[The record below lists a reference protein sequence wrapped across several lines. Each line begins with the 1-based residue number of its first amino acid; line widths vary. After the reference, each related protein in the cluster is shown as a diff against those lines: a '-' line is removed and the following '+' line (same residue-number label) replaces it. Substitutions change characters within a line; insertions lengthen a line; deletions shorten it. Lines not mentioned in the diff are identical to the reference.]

1 MENFF
6 DLSKPVDL
14 SNLLSKEFEMPDET
28 NSGEEPKI
36 IVDDDWKSQVEQ
48 EKEQLK
54 QAAEN
59 SDEPHSGD
67 ADEAHELPPAT
78 FMVLMSTLAT
88 QAMAAMGLLP
98 DPMTGQPAVNSPMA
112 KHFIDL
118 LAMLQEKTKGNL
130 TDEESNHLRDGLH
143 QLRMIYVSADKPQ
156 SAQTADSPAKS
167 SIELP

>member
-1 MENFF
+1 MSEEANA
-6 DLSKPVDL
+6 D
-14 SNLLSKEFEMPDET
+14 
-28 NSGEEPKI
+28 EPKI
-36 IVDDDWKSQVEQ
+36 IVDDDWKSQVEK

-54 QAAEN
+54 QTAETG
-59 SDEPHSGD
+59 DEPQSGD
-67 ADEAHELPPAT
+67 ADQMHELPPAT

-98 DPMTGQPAVNSPMA
+98 DPMTGQPAVNLPMA

-118 LAMLQEKTKGNL
+118 LVMLQEKTKGNL

-143 QLRMIYVSADKPQ
+143 QLRMIYVSSDKPQ
-156 SAQTADSPAKS
+156 PAQTADSPAKS